1 MRSVHSSR
9 STNRSSFSRRNG
21 GISHKSHFSKTH
33 SSLNH
38 HTSMH
43 RSKIGSMSRKSLFK
57 HHGISDAHAF
67 QVGKTTGINI
77 NASAMGAH
85 GAALH
90 RFKTARK
97 YTSGNKNTFKSRKSS
112 FKKTVRL
119 SHNKRRYTN
128 NINNI
133 NLNHVGEEFE
143 KAFDS
148 AKKYLWVPILIMV
161 FMLLFMGIMFITL
174 ISNVFRF

>member
-21 GISHKSHFSKTH
+21 SISHKSHFSKTH

-43 RSKIGSMSRKSLFK
+43 RSRISSMPRRSLFK

-67 QVGKTTGINI
+67 HVGKTTGVNI

-97 YTSGNKNTFKSRKSS
+97 YTSGNKNAFKSHKSS

-119 SHNKRRYTN
+119 SRNKRRYTYN
-128 NINNI
+128 VD
-133 NLNHVGEEFE
+133 LNHLGEEFE

-148 AKKYLWVPILIMV
+148 AKKYLWIPILIMV
-161 FMLLFMGIMFITL
+161 FIVLFMGIMFVTFVSSI
-174 ISNVFRF
+174 FRF

>member
-1 MRSVHSSR
+1 MKSH
-9 STNRSSFSRRNG
+9 RSSFSR
-21 GISHKSHFSKTH
+21 SHKSSFSRSHMH
-33 SSLNH
+33 SSLSH
-38 HTSMH
+38 GSTMH
-43 RSKIGSMSRKSLFK
+43 KSSLSRHRNSISSMSGHRAFK

-67 QVGKTTGINI
+67 QVGKATGINI

-90 RFKTARK
+90 RFKKARK
-97 YTSGNKNTFKSRKSS
+97 FISKRRIGFKTHKSS

-161 FMLLFMGIMFITL
+161 FMLLFMGIMFITF